1 MKYHQGRLIDHVHLR
16 VADLGRSR
24 AFYRAVF
31 GALARLDAYGEGDGS
46 FYIDELY
53 VDEADGEV
61 SRVHLAFE
69 ARDRE
74 AVDRFHESALHAGGR
89 DNGAPGL
96 RKYHARYYAAFVL
109 DPDGNNIEVVW
120 HGPTARSV
128 ESVAIERIKASD
140 S

>member
-1 MKYHQGRLIDHVHLR
+1 MSYHQGRLIDHVHLR
-16 VADLGRSR
+16 VADLPRSR

-31 GALARLDAYGEGDGS
+31 EALTMLDAYGEDDGC

-74 AVDRFHESALHAGGR
+74 AVDRFHEFALRAGGR

-96 RKYHARYYAAFVL
+96 RKYHPRYYAAFVL

-120 HGPTARSV
+120 HGPTTRSA